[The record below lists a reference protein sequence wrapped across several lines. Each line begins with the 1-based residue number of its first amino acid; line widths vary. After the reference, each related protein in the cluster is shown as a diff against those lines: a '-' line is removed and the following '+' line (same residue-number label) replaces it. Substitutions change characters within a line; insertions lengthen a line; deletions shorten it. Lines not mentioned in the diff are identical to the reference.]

1 MVNQHEKKEK
11 YDLLLLQQKGLIEG
25 ENHWLATLS
34 NSSALL
40 NESLPDTVFVGYY
53 LFEDGE
59 LILGPFQGRVSCTRI
74 HLGKGVCG
82 ESAEKQETLIVS
94 DVTKHANYISCDAA
108 AMSEIVVPMVKNGKL
123 IGVLDI
129 DSSQVGTYDA
139 IDQHYLEK
147 YVELLLT
154 IYPY

>member
-1 MVNQHEKKEK
+1 MVNQHDKKEK
-11 YDLLLLQQKGLIEG
+11 YELLLLQQQGLIEG

-40 NESLPDTVFVGYY
+40 NESLPDTVFAGYY
-53 LFEDGE
+53 LFDEGE

-82 ESAEKQETLIVS
+82 ESAENQETLIVS
-94 DVTKHANYISCDAA
+94 DVTNHANYISCDAA

-129 DSSQVGTYDA
+129 DSSQVGTYDE
-139 IDQHYLEK
+139 IDQRYLEK
-147 YVELLLT
+147 YVELILT
-154 IYPY
+154 VCPY